1 MIKFKR
7 YYTAIPR
14 YRQSKGFGIHSPFAF
29 NFVLKVLRERCPY
42 YAYEIINA
50 ARWEASRLA
59 SSAKER
65 RNLLSFKNA
74 KMIFRITCH
83 FNPSSILQIGT
94 SHGVASTAL
103 MNVSSTSHLHS
114 YLGARHQRKIY
125 ESVTSNFGS
134 RISTYDDIAT
144 AINNYTSQL
153 TTEDCPF
160 IIINHIDNESSLITN
175 TASEFIAKGGIA
187 IVCNINNSSTI
198 KQSWQSIKASMTHGM
213 SFSNDKI
220 GVIVGYDHLP
230 LQHFSL
236 WF

>member
-1 MIKFKR
+1 
-7 YYTAIPR
+7 
-14 YRQSKGFGIHSPFAF
+14 
-29 NFVLKVLRERCPY
+29 
-42 YAYEIINA
+42 
-50 ARWEASRLA
+50 
-59 SSAKER
+59 
-65 RNLLSFKNA
+65 
-74 KMIFRITCH
+74 MIFRITCH

-103 MNVSSTSHLHS
+103 MNVSSTSHLYS

-153 TTEDCPF
+153 TTEDRPF

-220 GVIVGYDHLP
+220 GVIVGFDHLP

>member
-14 YRQSKGFGIHSPFAF
+14 YKRSKGFGIHSPFAF
-29 NFVLKVLRERCPY
+29 NFVLRVLRERCPY

-50 ARWEASRLA
+50 SRWEASRLA

-74 KMIFRITCH
+74 KMIFRITCY
-83 FNPSSILQIGT
+83 FSPKSILQIGT
-94 SHGVASTAL
+94 SHGIASTAM
-103 MNVSSTSHLHS
+103 MNVSSTSHLYS
-114 YLGARHQRKIY
+114 YLGVRHQRKIY
-125 ESVTSNFGS
+125 DSITSSISN
-134 RISTYDDIAT
+134 RISTYDDVTAT
-144 AINNYTSQL
+144 INNYSSQL
-153 TTEDCPF
+153 THNEIPF
-160 IIINHIDNESSLITN
+160 MIINHIDSENGLIID
-175 TASEFIAKGGIA
+175 TATDIVNKGGVV
-187 IVCNINNSSTI
+187 IVSNINNNSTI
-198 KQSWQSIKASMTHGM
+198 NQSWQSIKSSMTHGM

-220 GVIVGYDHLP
+220 GVIVGYNHLP

>member
-14 YRQSKGFGIHSPFAF
+14 YKRSKGFGIHSPFAF

-94 SHGVASTAL
+94 SHGVASTAPG
-103 MNVSSTSHLHS
+103 NDHPSHQTSAVA
-114 YLGARHQRKIY
+114 YLPTTILQQR
-125 ESVTSNFGS
+125 
-134 RISTYDDIAT
+134 
-144 AINNYTSQL
+144 L
-153 TTEDCPF
+153 TTTPR
-160 IIINHIDNESSLITN
+160 NSPPR
-175 TASEFIAKGGIA
+175 IA
-187 IVCNINNSSTI
+187 
-198 KQSWQSIKASMTHGM
+198 
-213 SFSNDKI
+213 
-220 GVIVGYDHLP
+220 P
-230 LQHFSL
+230 L
-236 WF
+236 

>member
-1 MIKFKR
+1 MIKLKR

-42 YAYEIINA
+42 YAYEVINA
-50 ARWEASRLA
+50 ARWETSRLA
-59 SSAKER
+59 STAKER

-125 ESVTSNFGS
+125 ESVTTNFGS

-153 TTEDCPF
+153 TTEDRPF
-160 IIINHIDNESSLITN
+160 IIINYIDNESSLITN